1 MRDDRLIALC
11 ARVVPELSPAE
22 TIGAAAAAG
31 YGAVGFAF
39 DDPGD
44 LDERLA
50 RDLRARIDDS
60 PIECLDVNVIRIKPG
75 PHNPAHNRFIDRAA
89 DIGAKHVLVV
99 SQDPDR
105 GSTAEKFS
113 ALCGHAATR
122 GVGIV
127 LEFMVFTDCKTLDDA
142 FAIVRDAGQPNGRI
156 LIDTLHVARAGHRPE
171 DIGAYDPALFPYIQ
185 LSDGPASID
194 IADHEA
200 CLYDARE
207 GRLAPGEGEL
217 PLREMLRFIDPA
229 IPIGVEVLSRVYIER
244 YPDARERAQVILE
257 RTQAF
262 LSASEARPANPRADI
277 G

>member
-1 MRDDRLIALC
+1 MRDDRLISLC
-11 ARVVPELSPAE
+11 ARVVPELSPAQA
-22 TIGAAAAAG
+22 IDAAVAAG

-39 DDPGD
+39 DDTAD
-44 LDERLA
+44 LDQPLA
-50 RDLRARIDDS
+50 RDLRTRLADS

-75 PHNPAHNRFIDRAA
+75 PDNPAHFRFIDRAA

-99 SQDPDR
+99 SQDPDQ
-105 GSTAEKFS
+105 GSATEKFS
-113 ALCGHAATR
+113 ALCTHAAAR
-122 GVGIV
+122 GLGIV
-127 LEFMVFTDCKTLDDA
+127 IEFMVFTNCRTLDDA
-142 FAIVRDAGQPNGRI
+142 FAVVRDAGQPNGRI

-194 IADHEA
+194 LTDHEA

-229 IPIGVEVLSRVYIER
+229 LPIGVEVLSRRYQEA
-244 YPDARERAQVILE
+244 YPDALERAQVILR
-257 RTQAF
+257 RTKRF
-262 LSASEARPANPRADI
+262 LQDSEA
-277 G
+277 